1 MQGRLE
7 DVFQLPY
14 RPFFIQALTVPGVFS
29 SGIFIPYIF
38 IEWELMRLEHEASLC
53 SNLESVISLLKGR
66 GYSPWNIFPLG
77 MVQDNC
83 LHSVLTDVLW
93 IHKDAKPLHHP
104 DAGSITSINCSN

>member
-53 SNLESVISLLKGR
+53 SNLDSVISLLKGR